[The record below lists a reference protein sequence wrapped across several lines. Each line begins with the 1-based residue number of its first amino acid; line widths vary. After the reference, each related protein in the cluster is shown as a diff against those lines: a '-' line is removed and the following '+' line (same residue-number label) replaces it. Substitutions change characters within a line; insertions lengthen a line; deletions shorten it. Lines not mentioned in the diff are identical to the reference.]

1 MKIVYTL
8 MATLRGF
15 PQIFAG
21 DELMVVSRDRRQ
33 GHGGLRVEFPLLWEE
48 NPVQC
53 DLHNYFRTLFRWR
66 QTSDAVQH
74 GKTKHFI
81 SRDNTY
87 AYFRYTD
94 NEAVFV
100 FVNNNPE
107 PRTLNWADYAEIT
120 GSLKG
125 IGRVVTDGSAFKPEN
140 CVINGKSSLIVEF
153 K

>member
-1 MKIVYTL
+1 M
-8 MATLRGF
+8 
-15 PQIFAG
+15 
-21 DELMVVSRDRRQ
+21 
-33 GHGGLRVEFPLLWEE
+33 
-48 NPVQC
+48 
-53 DLHNYFRTLFRWR
+53 
-66 QTSDAVQH
+66 
-74 GKTKHFI
+74 
-81 SRDNTY
+81 
-87 AYFRYTD
+87 
-94 NEAVFV
+94 FV